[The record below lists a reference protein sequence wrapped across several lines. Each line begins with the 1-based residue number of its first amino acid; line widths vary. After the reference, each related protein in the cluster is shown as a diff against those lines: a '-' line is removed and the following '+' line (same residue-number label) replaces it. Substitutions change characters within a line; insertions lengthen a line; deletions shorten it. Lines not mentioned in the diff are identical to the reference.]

1 MSGYHLSFDF
11 VHFNLS
17 IPEKYWGFPL
27 PTLDQVLT
35 AYLNLVENHCLNLV
49 KIPQLQNL
57 PEIPQNVDNRCIY
70 NSWAGEYI
78 VDYDENPIV
87 TAEDR
92 ETDLGKP
99 QEILKKMA

>member
-1 MSGYHLSFDF
+1 M
-11 VHFNLS
+11 
-17 IPEKYWGFPL
+17 
-27 PTLDQVLT
+27 
-35 AYLNLVENHCLNLV
+35 

-92 ETDLGKP
+92 ETDLGNP
-99 QEILKKMA
+99 QEIF